1 MLLALHHGESFVS
14 RIVLYQYYVAC
25 FCTIPTVEMY
35 VYSTVGIV
43 QKQAI
48 P

>member
-14 RIVLYQYYVAC
+14 RIVLYQYYVQKIVLYQYYVAC

-35 VYSTVGIV
+35 VYLR
-43 QKQAI
+43 
-48 P
+48 